1 MASVLKVNILT
12 GVTTAGSIVVTG
24 EGNSTTTNL
33 QQGLAKHWIKFDSA
47 DGSPAILDSFN
58 SSSITDTAAA
68 RYGLVIA
75 SDFAS
80 KNFSMTGTGSNTYG
94 DGQGKTIVH
103 DHEQTDTASLSN
115 VCIKYGGQANGE
127 DRDDISA
134 THHGD
139 LA

>member
-1 MASVLKVNILT
+1 
-12 GVTTAGSIVVTG
+12 
-24 EGNSTTTNL
+24 
-33 QQGLAKHWIKFDSA
+33 
-47 DGSPAILDSFN
+47 
-58 SSSITDTAAA
+58 
-68 RYGLVIA
+68 
-75 SDFAS
+75 
-80 KNFSMTGTGSNTYG
+80 MTGTGSNTYG

-139 LA
+139 FSINVIFCFFIFRSCLI